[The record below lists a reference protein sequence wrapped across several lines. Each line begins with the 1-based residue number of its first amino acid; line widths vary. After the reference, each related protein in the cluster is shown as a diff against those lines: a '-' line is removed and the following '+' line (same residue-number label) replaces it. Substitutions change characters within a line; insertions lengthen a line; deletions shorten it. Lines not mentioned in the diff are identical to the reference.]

1 METELGKSSASKA
14 AQPVVYAIDF
24 GDPGALVLTD
34 PEASRRRSIIVRI
47 EPQDVFFILSA
58 TEPERATRSF
68 AEALAKQTALCAIEK
83 DIPSGVELPLS
94 AKQIDQI
101 PPEIEN
107 RLPDFYM
114 NGNKVWLLEPGASD
128 AEMSGT
134 RSAAA

>member
-1 METELGKSSASKA
+1 METELGKSSAPKA
-14 AQPVVYAIDF
+14 SQPVVYAIDF
-24 GDPGALVLTD
+24 GDPGAVALTD

-47 EPQDVFFILSA
+47 EPENVLFILTA

-83 DIPSGVELPLS
+83 DIPSGVELSLS

-114 NGNKVWLLEPGASD
+114 NGNNAWLVGPGTGD
-128 AEMSGT
+128 AEITGT